1 MDLGKPNW
9 GDDSMDD
16 IMGNL
21 VLHPGWLFSC
31 AVLFCC
37 FVVVFSLPLMITQL
51 IPCVFRDKSKKTFSR
66 LGKRFN
72 G

>member
-21 VLHPGWLFSC
+21 VLNPGWLFSC

-37 FVVVFSLPLMITQL
+37 FVVVFFFFFASYDHATHSLCSQ
-51 IPCVFRDKSKKTFSR
+51 K
-66 LGKRFN
+66 
-72 G
+72 